1 MDTLELDGSI
11 ASVCTTTASI
21 AISIAS
27 RAGIQVSELRHT
39 RKYIIMHSHPGGGT
53 QEVFGTLQK
62 ELRSH
67 VTQNRSF
74 WSNSRP
80 DRE

>member
-39 RKYIIMHSHPGGGT
+39 HKYIIMHSHQGGGHAR
-53 QEVFGTLQK
+53 GIWHSPKRIKKLRHAK
-62 ELRSH
+62 PELL
-67 VTQNRSF
+67 VQF
-74 WSNSRP
+74 P
-80 DRE
+80 P